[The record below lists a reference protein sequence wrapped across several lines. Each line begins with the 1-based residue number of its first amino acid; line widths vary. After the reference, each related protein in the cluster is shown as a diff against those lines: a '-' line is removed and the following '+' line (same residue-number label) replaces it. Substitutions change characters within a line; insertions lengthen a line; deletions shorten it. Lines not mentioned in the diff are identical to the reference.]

1 MRAFAGVVRH
11 PYFAVTGADGKYSLE
26 GLPPGSYAVEAWQ
39 EALPEATASVTLG
52 DGESKTADFALHQ

>member
-1 MRAFAGVVRH
+1 
-11 PYFAVTGADGKYSLE
+11 VTGAEGKYSLE

-39 EALPEATASVTLG
+39 EALPRATASVTLG